1 MFSDRVPWPHRENR
15 ITRALRERRSTG
27 APVIDLTETNPTRA
41 GLDYPADEIAAALAD
56 PAAAAYAPEPRGL
69 PGAREAVA
77 AWLGARGRPV
87 TPDRLV
93 LTSST
98 SEAYAHLFRILGAPG
113 ESVLVPQP
121 SYPLFEHLARLEG
134 VVAAPYPLDADHDF
148 RLDLAALSE
157 AIDHAAR
164 PRAVVVVSPNN
175 PTGTALRA
183 AERDDLDRL
192 CAARGLA
199 VISDEVFFEYLFEP
213 APGRDPGSPAG
224 DRGGSPVSLA
234 AGRAEALTFTLGGLS
249 KACGLPQMKLG
260 WIVTSGPDT
269 LREEALGR
277 LDFVADAFLSVGTP
291 VQIAAGRLLALG
303 EGIFRQI
310 TARVG
315 ENLSHLRSLFPPGS
329 PVHLLPA
336 DGGWSA
342 VLRVPAVRS
351 EEELVLLLLQ
361 EDGVLVHP
369 GFFFD
374 FPREA
379 YLVVSLLPPPEKF
392 RLGMECVLSR
402 SLP

>member
-15 ITRALRERRSTG
+15 LTRALRERRAGG

-41 GLDYPADEIAAALAD
+41 GLDYPADAIAAAFAD

-69 PGAREAVA
+69 PAAREEVA

-87 TPDRLV
+87 APDRLV
-93 LTSST
+93 LTAST
-98 SEAYAHLFRILGAPG
+98 SEAYAHLFTILCAPG

-121 SYPLFEHLARLEG
+121 SYPLFEHLARLDG

-148 RLDLAALSE
+148 RLDVAALAA
-157 AIDHAAR
+157 AIDQAPR
-164 PRAVVVVSPNN
+164 PRAVVVVSPNT

-199 VISDEVFFEYLFEP
+199 VISDEVFFEYLFADE
-213 APGRDPGSPAG
+213 
-224 DRGGSPVSLA
+224 DRGGPPVSLA
-234 AGRAEALTFTLGGLS
+234 AGRREALTFTLGGLS

-269 LREEALGR
+269 LRDEALGR

-291 VQIAAGRLLALG
+291 VQLAAGRLLAVG
-303 EGIFRQI
+303 DRIFRQI
-310 TARVG
+310 MARVR
-315 ENLSHLRSLFPPGS
+315 ENLTHLETLVAPGS
-329 PVHLLPA
+329 SVRLLPA

-351 EEELVLLLLQ
+351 EEELVLVILQ
-361 EDGVLVHP
+361 QDGVLVHP

-379 YLVVSLLPPPEKF
+379 YLVVSLLPTPEEF
-392 RLGMECVLSR
+392 RTGMERVIRR
-402 SLP
+402 SLT